1 MKRVASAGVLRG
13 ILGGSLAA
21 LMSVGA
27 LSLPAAA
34 QSVPEFK
41 VDPFWPKPLP
51 NNWLFGQIGGVAVDA
66 QNHVWIVQRP
76 RSLTDDERGA
86 TLKPPRN
93 KCCVPAPPVMEFDA
107 DGNFIQGWGGAGS
120 GYDWVGREH
129 GIYVDHK
136 GFVWIGGN
144 ADTDSE
150 VLKFTKDG
158 KFVMA
163 IGKIAP
169 SGGSNDTTLL
179 GKPADVEVDPSTNEV
194 FIADGYGNRRVI
206 VFDADTGTYKRHWG
220 AYGKKPADDKTP
232 KYDPAAPVAQQFGN
246 PVHCA
251 KVSRDGF
258 VYVCDRT
265 NNRIQVFK
273 KDGTYVTEWFF
284 EKSTL
289 GNGAVWDINFWPD
302 ANQTYLLNIDGEN
315 NQLRILRR
323 SDGAVVGGFGRSGR
337 SGRYAG
343 QFHWVHNIAV
353 DSNGNVY
360 TGEVDNANRVQ
371 KFMPTNGAPK

>member
-1 MKRVASAGVLRG
+1 MKRVALARVLRG
-13 ILGGSLAA
+13 VLGGALGA
-21 LMSVGA
+21 LMSGVA
-27 LSLPAAA
+27 LSLPATA
-34 QSVPEFK
+34 QTVPEFK

-51 NNWLFGQIGGVAVDA
+51 NNWLFGQVGGVAVDA
-66 QNHVWIVQRP
+66 QDHVWIVQRP
-76 RSLTDDERGA
+76 RSLTEDERGA

-107 DGNFIQGWGGAGS
+107 DGNFIQGWGGPGA

-136 GFVWIGGN
+136 GFVWVGGN

-169 SGGSNDTTLL
+169 SGGSNDTSLL
-179 GKPADVEVDPSTNEV
+179 GKPADIEVDPSTNEV

-206 VFDADTGTYKRHWG
+206 VFDADTGAYKRHWG
-220 AYGKKPADDKTP
+220 AYGKKPSDDKTA

-246 PVHCA
+246 PLHCA

-273 KDGTYVTEWFF
+273 TDGTYVTEWFF

-289 GNGAVWDINFWPD
+289 GSGSTWGLNFWPD
-302 ANQTYLLNIDGEN
+302 ANQSYLLNIDGEN
-315 NQLRILRR
+315 NVMRILRR
-323 SDGAVVGGFGRSGR
+323 SDGAVVGSVGR

-353 DSNGNVY
+353 DSKGNFY

>member
-13 ILGGSLAA
+13 ILGGLLAA
-21 LMSVGA
+21 LMSVAA

-51 NNWLFGQIGGVAVDA
+51 NYWLFGQIGGVAVDA
-66 QNHVWIVQRP
+66 QDHVWIVQRP
-76 RSLTDDERGA
+76 RSLTEDERGA

-107 DGNFIQGWGGAGS
+107 DGNFIQGWGGAGG

-179 GKPADVEVDPSTNEV
+179 GKPSDVEVDPSTNEV

-206 VFDADTGTYKRHWG
+206 VFDADTGAYKRHWG

-289 GNGAVWDINFWPD
+289 GNGAVWDLNFWPD

-337 SGRYAG
+337 YAG

-353 DSNGNVY
+353 DSKGNVY

-371 KFMPTNGAPK
+371 KFVPTNTTPK

>member
-1 MKRVASAGVLRG
+1 MRRLALASVLNG
-13 ILGGSLAA
+13 LLGTALAA
-21 LMSVGA
+21 LMSVVA
-27 LSLPAAA
+27 LSLPAVA
-34 QSVPEFK
+34 QPVPEFK

-66 QNHVWIVQRP
+66 QDHVWVLQRP
-76 RSLTDDERGA
+76 RSLSEDERGA
-86 TLKPPRN
+86 TLKPPRSR
-93 KCCVPAPPVMEFDA
+93 CCIPAPPVMEFDA
-107 DGNFIQGWGGAGS
+107 GGNFIQGWGGPGD

-129 GIYVDHK
+129 GIHVDHK

-144 ADTDSE
+144 AGTDSE

-169 SGGSNDTTLL
+169 SGGSNDPTLL
-179 GKPADVEVDPSTNEV
+179 GKPADIEVDPSSNEV

-206 VFDADTGTYKRHWG
+206 VFDADTGAYKRHWG
-220 AYGKKPADDKTP
+220 AYGKKPSDEKMP

-273 KDGTYVTEWFF
+273 KDGTYITEWFF
-284 EKSTL
+284 EKGTL
-289 GNGAVWDINFWPD
+289 GNGAVWDLNFWPD
-302 ANQTYLLNIDGEN
+302 ANQTYLLNVDGEN
-315 NQLRILRR
+315 NVMRILRR
-323 SDGAVVGGFGRSGR
+323 SDGAVVGSIGR

-353 DSNGNVY
+353 DSKGNVY

-371 KFMPTNGAPK
+371 KFVPTNGAPK

>member
-1 MKRVASAGVLRG
+1 
-13 ILGGSLAA
+13 
-21 LMSVGA
+21 LMSIA

-34 QSVPEFK
+34 QTVPEFK

-51 NNWLFGQIGGVAVDA
+51 NNWLFGQIGGVAVDT
-66 QNHVWIVQRP
+66 QDHVWIVQRP
-76 RSLTDDERGA
+76 RSLTEDERGA
-86 TLKPPRN
+86 TLKPPRS

-107 DGNFIQGWGGAGS
+107 DGNFIQGWGGAGG

-150 VLKFTKDG
+150 ILKFTKDG

-179 GKPADVEVDPSTNEV
+179 GKPADIEVDPSTNEV

-206 VFDADTGTYKRHWG
+206 VFDADTGAYKRHWG

-258 VYVCDRT
+258 IYVCDRT

-289 GNGAVWDINFWPD
+289 GNGAVWDLNFWPD
-302 ANQTYLLNIDGEN
+302 ANQTYLLNVDGEN

-323 SDGAVVGGFGRSGR
+323 SDGAVVGGFGR

-371 KFMPTNGAPK
+371 KFVPTNTTPK